1 MAEVKY
7 GLEQNRTYN
16 HVIIE
21 NAYDGP
27 GILPAE
33 IQPQIFEHSLLQ
45 KDR

>member
-27 GILPAE
+27 GILPE
-33 IQPQIFEHSLLQ
+33 IQPQIFEQFLTT
-45 KDR
+45 KR